1 MLLGNDNECYMPQF
15 RGKIGTKE
23 KKKMKKA
30 SFVTYF
36 FFIVKFGL
44 YFVLYDRTSLTQT

>member
-1 MLLGNDNECYMPQF
+1 MILGDDNDNECYMPKF
-15 RGKIGTKE
+15 IGKIGTKE

-36 FFIVKFGL
+36 
-44 YFVLYDRTSLTQT
+44 VLQ

>member
-1 MLLGNDNECYMPQF
+1 MLLANDNECYMPQF

-36 FFIVKFGL
+36 FYRKVWFIFC
-44 YFVLYDRTSLTQT
+44 FV

>member
-1 MLLGNDNECYMPQF
+1 MLLANDNECYMPQF

-23 KKKMKKA
+23 KKEKMKKA

-36 FFIVKFGL
+36 
-44 YFVLYDRTSLTQT
+44 VL

>member
-1 MLLGNDNECYMPQF
+1 MLLANDNECYMPQL
-15 RGKIGTKE
+15 RGKIET

-36 FFIVKFGL
+36 
-44 YFVLYDRTSLTQT
+44 VLS